1 MGWISLDDID
11 QDNIKYVPV
20 VTDPVVGIPLSEP
33 PTENV
38 VNAKAGGEDLWPFY
52 NYIFSPQ

>member
-1 MGWISLDDID
+1 MPEMGWISLDDID

-38 VNAKAGGEDLWPFY
+38 VNAKAGGEDSEWHLTFL
-52 NYIFSPQ
+52 